1 LIIQPAS
8 QGPVFCRLN
17 FFSQAAA
24 FCFQS
29 SCCQL
34 SQLPLP
40 AKLPLFAASPTIA
53 SQANG
58 QWTPPVEL
66 PQGDLRQLAEAAST
80 NKDQTGS

>member
-8 QGPVFCRLN
+8 QGPVFCRPN

-24 FCFQS
+24 FCCQS
-29 SCCQL
+29 SCCQP

-40 AKLPLFAASPTIA
+40 AKLPLFAASPTVA

-58 QWTPPVEL
+58 QWKTSVASPL
-66 PQGDLRQLAEAAST
+66 GDFRQLAKAASA
-80 NKDQTGS
+80 NKDQT